1 MNYGSGLAVRQF
13 RIRRDLDNFRIG
25 GRGHRGATS
34 RRINGRNPGLLG
46 RMTPATLSG
55 RTDGRGR
62 FYRARSLQGFVDS
75 CTACGILPGVNLF
88 GRGRANLDWV
98 TTTSD
103 DRRSARPSNR
113 GRCAVHYMDEIRCVM
128 YAVAMGSQAPA
139 RKDVYTVLTGL
150 NAWRQPERGLEPLY
164 SPRGK
169 NGLPASL
176 YSNDWPGQNDD
187 ILSRHSQ
194 SGHGLYESTWGWR
207 G

>member
-1 MNYGSGLAVRQF
+1 
-13 RIRRDLDNFRIG
+13 
-25 GRGHRGATS
+25 
-34 RRINGRNPGLLG
+34 
-46 RMTPATLSG
+46 MTPVTLSG

-103 DRRSARPSNR
+103 DRRSARPSNW
-113 GRCAVHYMDEIRCVM
+113 GRCAAHYMDEICCVM

-139 RKDVYTVLTGL
+139 RKDVYTILTGL

-187 ILSRHSQ
+187 ILGHHSQ
-194 SGHGLYESTWGWR
+194 SRHGLYESTWGWR